1 MDISK
6 ASDGLRDPQLLE
18 TIDKLA
24 ELHIGDSVA
33 LPQLLVVGDQSSG
46 KSSVLEGLTG
56 LPFPRDSTL
65 CTRFATQIT
74 FRRAPNADISVS
86 IIPSKDASKEDSARM
101 RAWNKNGITSLD
113 RTKFSGILEELRRPE
128 RNLGHAD
135 SGSTAVPGIFRKIT
149 EGVTTQI
156 DIANVRAMAERYMG
170 NLRSVILAV
179 VPANIDIATYEI
191 LEMASK
197 YNVE

>member
-1 MDISK
+1 MGIGNVNTGTMKSF
-6 ASDGLRDPQLLE
+6 SDNVLRIEFVGPSQEHL
-18 TIDKLA
+18 
-24 ELHIGDSVA
+24 SV
-33 LPQLLVVGDQSSG
+33 VD
-46 KSSVLEGLTG
+46 
-56 LPFPRDSTL
+56 
-65 CTRFATQIT
+65 
-74 FRRAPNADISVS
+74 
-86 IIPSKDASKEDSARM
+86 
-101 RAWNKNGITSLD
+101 
-113 RTKFSGILEELRRPE
+113 E

-179 VPANIDIATYEI
+179 VPANVDIATQEI

>member
-33 LPQLLVVGDQSSG
+33 LPQEINQESG
-46 KSSVLEGLTG
+46 KSSMLEGLTG

-101 RAWNKNGITSLD
+101 RAWNKNGMTSLD
-113 RTKFSGILEELRRPE
+113 RTKFSGILEELRS
-128 RNLGHAD
+128 NTHLLA
-135 SGSTAVPGIFRKIT
+135 SSS
-149 EGVTTQI
+149 
-156 DIANVRAMAERYMG
+156 
-170 NLRSVILAV
+170 LRLRL
-179 VPANIDIATYEI
+179 TH
-191 LEMASK
+191 L
-197 YNVE
+197 